1 VPWRGKL
8 PQAGVETPA
17 GLREI
22 AERARRLAD
31 SILTVGSERRL
42 ELANELEAR
51 ATELE
56 AVELKPPS
64 AT

>member
-1 VPWRGKL
+1 
-8 PQAGVETPA
+8 VETPA